1 MPDHPHWT
9 QCRAALRHLLTAR
22 RFGVISDFDGTL
34 SHFVVDASFAQ
45 PTPAA
50 AAALVALI
58 QRGATVA
65 LVSGRTV
72 ADLRTRF
79 AHPAVLYYGN
89 HGLEHWQNGAVQVV
103 PEARQ
108 WVAPLR
114 ALLAELTVPAGSGIV
129 VENKGVTA
137 SVHYRAAADPA
148 AVGAMLAAQLQPLGA
163 RYGLRLSAGNRIW
176 EIKPPVALDKG
187 TATRAIVQARQ
198 LDSVIFCGDDTT
210 DLSAMAALRQM
221 RAAGELPLA
230 LVVGVVHRQGTP
242 PGLLD
247 QSDLTANGPDDVAG
261 LLAWLAARLPTG
273 QTSAAGAERR
283 G

>member
-1 MPDHPHWT
+1 MPDRPHWT
-9 QCRAALRHLLTAR
+9 HCRTALRRLLTAR

-34 SHFVVDASFAQ
+34 SHFVVEASAAL

-65 LVSGRTV
+65 LVSGRMV

-89 HGLEHWQNGAVQVV
+89 HGLEYWQNDAVQVV

-129 VENKGVTA
+129 IENKGITA

-148 AVGAMLAAQLQPLGA
+148 AAGTALAAQLQPLCA

-198 LDSVIFCGDDTT
+198 LDGVLFCGDDTT
-210 DLSAMAALRQM
+210 DLTAMAALRAL
-221 RAAGELPLA
+221 RAAGALPLA

-283 G
+283 E